1 MQRIYTTDID
11 TKSYERMLSR
21 KRGVLL
27 LDRPSSCSEGDI
39 IFIENGSN
47 KKRLRTKVLT
57 YVCTHSIRLA
67 VVQVA

>member
-27 LDRPSSCSEGDI
+27 LDKPSNCSEGDI
-39 IFIENGSN
+39 ILSLI
-47 KKRLRTKVLT
+47 
-57 YVCTHSIRLA
+57 HI
-67 VVQVA
+67 